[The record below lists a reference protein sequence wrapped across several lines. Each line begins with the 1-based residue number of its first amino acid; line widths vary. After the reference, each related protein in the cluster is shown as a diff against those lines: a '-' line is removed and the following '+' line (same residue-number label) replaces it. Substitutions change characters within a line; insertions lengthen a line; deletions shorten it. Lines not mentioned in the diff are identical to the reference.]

1 MQVRWR
7 PVLCG
12 LEYGLPLPFYITLQS
27 SSFTHRRNELMARLL
42 PSPASGCTA
51 LADVLPPSPAVAAA
65 AAVGRTFPAAPATA
79 MPCPPET
86 NEVCCSTGKKWQH
99 RSSTSDGGDL
109 TCVGQARSR
118 HEQLGKVSARRKT
131 LTRQD
136 VLEKS
141 TKGRPIN
148 NTGRTA

>member
-7 PVLCG
+7 PV
-12 LEYGLPLPFYITLQS
+12 LPLPFYITLQS

-51 LADVLPPSPAVAAA
+51 LADVLPPSPAAAA

-99 RSSTSDGGDL
+99 RSTTSDGGDL
-109 TCVGQARSR
+109 TCVRQARSR
-118 HEQLGKVSARRKT
+118 HEQLGKLSTRRKT